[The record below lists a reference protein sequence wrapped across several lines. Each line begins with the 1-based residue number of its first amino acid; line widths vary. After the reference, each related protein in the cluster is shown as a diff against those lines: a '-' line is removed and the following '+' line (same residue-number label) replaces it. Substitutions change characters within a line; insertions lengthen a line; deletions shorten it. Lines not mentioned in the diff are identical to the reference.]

1 MGLLTNR
8 KDLHMGKSKVKLSY
22 NSPVILTFAGVCLAA
37 LILNWITRGW
47 SNRILF
53 ICYGRAS
60 LLDPLTYLRVFSYVF
75 GHANFSHF
83 AGNMTMLLLVGP
95 IVEERFGS
103 WNLCIMMGVTALAG
117 GILNM
122 LFFSTGILGAS
133 GIVFMLI
140 ILSAFTNMKKG
151 EIPLTLIIIA
161 LIYLGKEVYSGIFV
175 EDNVSHFGHLCG
187 GFSALGFGAYFYKKK
202 FENQLH

>member
-1 MGLLTNR
+1 MNNKKLR
-8 KDLHMGKSKVKLSY
+8 LSY
-22 NSPVILTFAGVCLAA
+22 NSPVILTFAGICLVS

-47 SNRILF
+47 SNRVLF
-53 ICYGRAS
+53 ICYGHPS
-60 LLDPLTYLRVFSYVF
+60 LLDPLTYLRAFSYVF
-75 GHANFSHF
+75 GHASFSHF

-122 LFFSTGILGAS
+122 LFFNTGILGAS
-133 GIVFMLI
+133 GIAFMLI

-151 EIPLTLIIIA
+151 EIPLTLILIA
-161 LIYLGKEVYSGIFV
+161 VIYLGQEIYSGLFV

-187 GFSALGFGAYFYKKK
+187 GISGLGFGAYFYKKK
-202 FENQLH
+202 FEMTR

>member
-1 MGLLTNR
+1 MSNKKL
-8 KDLHMGKSKVKLSY
+8 KLSY
-22 NSPVILTFAGVCLAA
+22 NSPVILTFAGICLAA
-37 LILNWITRGW
+37 LIINFITRGF
-47 SNRILF
+47 SNRLLF
-53 ICYGRAS
+53 ICYGNVS
-60 LLDPLTYLRVFSYVF
+60 LLDPLTYIRAFSYVF
-75 GHANFSHF
+75 GHASFSHF

-151 EIPLTLIIIA
+151 EIPLTLILIA
-161 LIYLGKEVYSGIFV
+161 LIYLGQEIYSGIFV

-187 GFSALGFGAYFYKKK
+187 GFSGLGFGAYFYKKK
-202 FENQLH
+202 FEMTR

>member
-1 MGLLTNR
+1 M
-8 KDLHMGKSKVKLSY
+8 SKKKFKLSY
-22 NSPVILTFAGVCLAA
+22 NSPVILTFAGICLVT

-47 SNRILF
+47 ANRILF
-53 ICYGRAS
+53 ICYGHPS
-60 LLDPLTYLRVFSYVF
+60 LMNPLTYLRAISYVF

-103 WNLCIMMGVTALAG
+103 WNLCIMMAVTALAG

-122 LFFSTGILGAS
+122 LFFNTGILGAS

-161 LIYLGKEVYSGIFV
+161 VIYLGQEIYSGLMID
-175 EDNVSHFGHLCG
+175 DNVSHFGHLCG
-187 GFSALGFGAYFYKKK
+187 GFSGLGFGAYFYKKK
-202 FENQLH
+202 FEMHP

>member
-1 MGLLTNR
+1 MS
-8 KDLHMGKSKVKLSY
+8 SKKFKLSY
-22 NSPVILTFAGVCLAA
+22 NSPVILTFAGICLAA
-37 LILNWITRGW
+37 LVINWITRGF
-47 SNRILF
+47 SNRLLF
-53 ICYGRAS
+53 ICYGHPS
-60 LLDPLTYLRVFSYVF
+60 LLDPLTYIRALCYVF
-75 GHANFSHF
+75 GHASFSHF

-103 WNLCIMMGVTALAG
+103 WNLCIMMGVTAIAG

-151 EIPLTLIIIA
+151 EIPLTLILIA
-161 LIYLGKEVYSGIFV
+161 VIYLGQEIYSGIFV
-175 EDNVSHFGHLCG
+175 TDNVSHFGHICG
-187 GFSALGFGAYFYKKK
+187 GVSGLGFGAYFYKMK
-202 FENQLH
+202 FETTR

>member
-1 MGLLTNR
+1 MNNKKL
-8 KDLHMGKSKVKLSY
+8 KLSY
-22 NSPVILTFAGVCLAA
+22 NSPVILTYAGICLAS

-47 SNRILF
+47 SNRVLF
-53 ICYGRAS
+53 ICYGHPS
-60 LLDPLTYLRVFSYVF
+60 LLDPLTYLRALSYVF
-75 GHANFSHF
+75 GHASFSHF

-122 LFFSTGILGAS
+122 LFFNTGILGAS

-151 EIPLTLIIIA
+151 EIPLTLILIA
-161 LIYLGKEVYSGIFV
+161 VIYLGQEIYSGLFV

-187 GFSALGFGAYFYKKK
+187 GISGLGFGAYFYKKK
-202 FENQLH
+202 FEMTR